1 MEQLKGS
8 ERGEFGTVEGSGDEV
23 VEEGENGVMGDRSLL
38 FSSLWVQVEKMEVR
52 DLDVVV
58 DFEIA
63 VMAGVYE

>member
-8 ERGEFGTVEGSGDEV
+8 DNGEFGTVEGKGDEV

-38 FSSLWVQVEKMEVR
+38 FSSLFVQVEKMEVR

>member
-1 MEQLKGS
+1 M
-8 ERGEFGTVEGSGDEV
+8 

-52 DLDVVV
+52 DLDAVV

>member
-8 ERGEFGTVEGSGDEV
+8 DRGEFGTVEGKGDEV
-23 VEEGENGVMGDRSLL
+23 VEEGENGVIGDRSLL

>member
-8 ERGEFGTVEGSGDEV
+8 DRGEFGTVEGKGDEV

>member
-8 ERGEFGTVEGSGDEV
+8 ERGEFGTVEGKGDEV